1 MRIVSKPTTLL
12 VSALLLFALSS
23 DAQRWKKYRH
33 ELWFGVGATNVLGEL
48 GGGSEEASDLFLDF
62 DYQSSRYCVSGGYRY
77 KLAEAFS
84 VRGGLMYG
92 QFTGSDE
99 FSGDISRRHRNLS
112 FRTPIIELT
121 AVGEVY
127 FIREKLSN
135 RYRVRGIK
143 GSLSSGLS
151 AYLFGGIGGFWF
163 NPKGQFNG
171 SWHALQPIG
180 TEGQNVDPD
189 KSPYSR
195 ISMAIP
201 MGIGAK
207 YKINQNWAITLE
219 YNFRFTL
226 TDYLDDVSTDY
237 ADPDLVAA
245 NASDPDVARYFVDPS
260 VGLDFDA
267 DNPKA
272 ISTAPGV
279 QRGDPTTND
288 TYMFATIGV
297 SYKFISR
304 KINRPKF

>member
-1 MRIVSKPTTLL
+1 MKLAAKSLSL
-12 VSALLLFALSS
+12 VVTAILLFAFSTE
-23 DAQRWKKYRH
+23 AQRWKKFRH
-33 ELWFGVGATNVLGEL
+33 EVWFGLGATNVMGEL

-77 KLAEAFS
+77 KLNETISA
-84 VRGGLMYG
+84 RGGLMYG
-92 QFTGSDE
+92 IFTGSDE
-99 FSGDISRRHRNLS
+99 FSGDIFRRQRNLS

-143 GSLSSGLS
+143 GSLSNGLS
-151 AYLFGGIGGFWF
+151 AYFFGGIGGFWF

-171 SWHALQPIG
+171 DWYALQPIG
-180 TEGQNVDPD
+180 TEGQGLPNEEA
-189 KSPYSR
+189 KYRR
-195 ISMAIP
+195 ISLCIP

-207 YKINQNWAITLE
+207 YTINKNWALTLE
-219 YNFRFTL
+219 YNFRFTF
-226 TDYLDDVSTDY
+226 TDYLDDVSTSY
-237 ADPDLVAA
+237 ADPAVVAA
-245 NASDPDVARYFVDPS
+245 NSSNPEATAFFVDPS
-260 VGLDFDA
+260 VGLEFE
-267 DNPKA
+267 PGEKM

-288 TYMFATIGV
+288 TYMFATIGL

-304 KINRPKF
+304 KVNRPKF